1 MEHCKISKLSN
12 DWTVSKF
19 VKKKIWAEVN
29 HLSDGQCFV
38 NKNLRFKSSMLS
50 SYLLFICGYSD
61 TCIAGTIKGTINR
74 RTGANNHID
83 QKNVVP
89 KKMHDLGHG

>member
-1 MEHCKISKLSN
+1 
-12 DWTVSKF
+12 
-19 VKKKIWAEVN
+19 
-29 HLSDGQCFV
+29 
-38 NKNLRFKSSMLS
+38 MLS

-74 RTGANNHID
+74 MAGANNHID

-89 KKMHDLGHG
+89 KKMHDLSHG

>member
-1 MEHCKISKLSN
+1 
-12 DWTVSKF
+12 
-19 VKKKIWAEVN
+19 
-29 HLSDGQCFV
+29 
-38 NKNLRFKSSMLS
+38 MLS

-61 TCIAGTIKGTINR
+61 ICIAGTIKGTINR
-74 RTGANNHID
+74 RAGANNHID